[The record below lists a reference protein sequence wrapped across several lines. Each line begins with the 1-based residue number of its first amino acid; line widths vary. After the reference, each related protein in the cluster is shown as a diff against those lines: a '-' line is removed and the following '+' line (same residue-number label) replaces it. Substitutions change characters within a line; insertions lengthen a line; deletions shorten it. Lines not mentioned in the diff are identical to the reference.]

1 MSTSVTSRFF
11 FVFILSLLS
20 CSQSSAKGSYVPN
33 QGHPYK
39 PQNIENLPP
48 EVRAALIHQ
57 CHSTAKALHNFAS
70 YAENLKRIVL
80 RFEYFSCNSG
90 DTFCGPSGC
99 LHQIYVSSHGH
110 YRLLRSYYS
119 PAED

>member
-1 MSTSVTSRFF
+1 MSTSITSRFF

-20 CSQSSAKGSYVPN
+20 CSQSSAKGSYVTNLDHPN
-33 QGHPYK
+33 K

-57 CHSTAKALHNFAS
+57 CRSTPKALYNFAS
-70 YAENLKRIVL
+70 YTENPKRILL
-80 RFEYFSCNSG
+80 RFKYFYCNSG